1 MAKRRHDGDNE
12 LPFVALMDTM
22 TNVVGVLTIV
32 LVMMG
37 ISIAHAVKKVMSEIP
52 PATATQLADAVALIA
67 KSKTELAAN
76 QKLAATLSKIP
87 STGNID
93 TEIDLLEIKVKEKN
107 VKLFDLPVLG
117 KELTAK
123 SNERTKKESE
133 LSALIAERDRLKAL
147 LDATPVPK
155 VKEAEIVRIPNS
167 RDIPEAANIYY
178 CFVRADQVYLVDPIS
193 AKEMIMAEI
202 KREEL
207 KDPKLIKERIK
218 VPKKLDRYIYDQTA
232 VVNLF
237 AKKPLEVRGQKIQV
251 PFNKPWT
258 RLVVRMTLPNGD
270 GDASLAD
277 MQDPKGKFHILANK
291 ISSLPK
297 VVLMFQV
304 NLDGFATY
312 LKAREIIDRYRIPC
326 GWEINGNTFI
336 QVPLDFE
343 VNRLEEPPPW
353 KPPDPNKLPAPKR
366 QLD

>member
-37 ISIAHAVKKVMSEIP
+37 ISIAHAVKKVMSEIQ
-52 PATATQLADAVALIA
+52 PATTSQLADAMALIA

-76 QKLAATLSKIP
+76 QKKATTLSKIP

-93 TEIDLLEIKVKEKN
+93 TELDLLELKVKEKN

-123 SNERTKKESE
+123 SSEHTKKETQ
-133 LSALIAERDRLKAL
+133 LSTLIAERDRLKAL
-147 LDATPVPK
+147 LDATPAPE
-155 VKEAEIVRIPNS
+155 VKKAEIVRIPNS
-167 RDIPEAANIYY
+167 RDIPEGANIYY

-193 AKEMIMAEI
+193 AKEMIMNEI
-202 KREEL
+202 KRDEQN
-207 KDPKLIKERIK
+207 LIKQRIK

-237 AKKPLEVRGQKIQV
+237 AKKPMEVRGQKIQV

-277 MQDPKGKFHILANK
+277 MQDPKGKFNTLANK
-291 ISSLPK
+291 LSSLPK

-304 NLDGFATY
+304 NPDGFATY
-312 LKAREIIDRYRIPC
+312 LKAREIVDRYRIPC

-336 QVPLDFE
+336 QTPLDFE
-343 VNRLEEPPPW
+343 VNRLEEPPPPGPANPN
-353 KPPDPNKLPAPKR
+353 KPPPPPKR
-366 QLD
+366 QID